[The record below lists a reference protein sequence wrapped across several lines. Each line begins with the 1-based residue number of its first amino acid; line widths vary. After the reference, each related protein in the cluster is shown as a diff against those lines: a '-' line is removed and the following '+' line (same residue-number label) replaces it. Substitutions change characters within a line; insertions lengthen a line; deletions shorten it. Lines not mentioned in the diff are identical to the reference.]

1 MSDLLTRRRQ
11 NSPILTGEAGVGKTA
26 VVEGL
31 AMRIAEGLV
40 PPILQGVELLALD
53 LGMLQAG
60 ASVKGAFEARLKGVL
75 DEVKSSPKPIIM
87 FIDEPHTLIGA
98 GGAAG
103 PNDAATLLQPAFAR
117 GELRPPPATTLSES
131 PQSFARDPAR
141 PRLIKAVTI
150 ATTQETKAMAMR

>member
-1 MSDLLTRRRQ
+1 MIDSLTRRRQ
-11 NSPILTGEAGVGKTA
+11 NSPSLTGEAGVGKTA

-40 PPILQGVELLALD
+40 PPIRQGVELLALD

-60 ASVKGAFEARLKGVL
+60 ASVKGEFEARLKGVL

-87 FIDEPHTLIGA
+87 FIDEAHTLIGA

-103 PNDAATLLQPAFAR
+103 QNDAANLLKPALAR
-117 GELRPPPATTLSES
+117 GELR
-131 PQSFARDPAR
+131 
-141 PRLIKAVTI
+141 TI
-150 ATTQETKAMAMR
+150 AEIGRAHV

>member
-1 MSDLLTRRRQ
+1 MRIRDWSSDVCSSDLKFCSNLTQRARDGQLDAVLARDAEIRQMIDILTRRRQ

-60 ASVKGAFEARLKGVL
+60 ASVKGEFEARLKGVL
-75 DEVKSSPKPIIM
+75 DEVKAK
-87 FIDEPHTLIGA
+87 IGRA
-98 GGAAG
+98 
-103 PNDAATLLQPAFAR
+103 P
-117 GELRPPPATTLSES
+117 
-131 PQSFARDPAR
+131 
-141 PRLIKAVTI
+141 V
-150 ATTQETKAMAMR
+150 